1 MKNKKEIL
9 GFLERYFVEELS
21 QPAFNQDLKIE
32 EIDGLDSLEIVNLS
46 MALEDKFGLEVK
58 KEYFKKDMTF
68 RQIID
73 LIVNNP

>member
-46 MALEDKFGLEVK
+46 MALEDKFGLEGK

>member
-9 GFLERYFVEELS
+9 GFLERYFREELS

-32 EIDGLDSLEIVNLS
+32 EIDGLDSLEIINLS

-73 LIVNNP
+73 LIVKNP